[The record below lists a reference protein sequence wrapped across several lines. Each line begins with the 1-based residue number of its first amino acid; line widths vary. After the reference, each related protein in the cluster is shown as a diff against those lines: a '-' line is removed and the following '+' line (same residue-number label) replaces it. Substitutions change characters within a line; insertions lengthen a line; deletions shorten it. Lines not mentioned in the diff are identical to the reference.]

1 MKYRLPG
8 KCLTTAMAI
17 MPHTDLEAAMD
28 IALSMDVPFWPQL
41 PKMRYHEDMYAQSSE
56 KFPGLTIHTEE
67 ERITFQRD
75 QFYEELPRHF
85 EQCESPG
92 YYELSEEYS
101 IAFQDFMSRD
111 LSGFQC
117 IRGQSVGPVSFG
129 VKITDEDRR
138 PIIYDDEIRPFMFE
152 FMANKANAQY
162 RQLKKKNDTAL
173 VWMDEPG
180 LQMLFAS
187 FTGYTASAAARDYAD
202 YMELLEGP
210 RGIHL
215 CGNPDWSFLLRD
227 VAPDVLSMDS
237 YSVGHVFTRY
247 KEEVVDFLKSGSIIA
262 WGITPTLTE
271 ELSAET
277 FSSLVARLE
286 EMFDYIAACGIDK
299 DELLDRSWLAPSRCC
314 LVNPDRTRSV
324 EQSFQLLREIAEYF
338 KTKYHLD

>member
-117 IRGQSVGPVSFG
+117 IRGQSVGYVSFG
-129 VKITDEDRR
+129 FKITDEDRR
-138 PIIYDDEIRPFMFE
+138 PIIYDDEIRPSCL
-152 FMANKANAQY
+152 NLWPTKP
-162 RQLKKKNDTAL
+162 T
-173 VWMDEPG
+173 P
-180 LQMLFAS
+180 S
-187 FTGYTASAAARDYAD
+187 
-202 YMELLEGP
+202 
-210 RGIHL
+210 I
-215 CGNPDWSFLLRD
+215 
-227 VAPDVLSMDS
+227 
-237 YSVGHVFTRY
+237 
-247 KEEVVDFLKSGSIIA
+247 GS
-262 WGITPTLTE
+262 
-271 ELSAET
+271 
-277 FSSLVARLE
+277 
-286 EMFDYIAACGIDK
+286 
-299 DELLDRSWLAPSRCC
+299 
-314 LVNPDRTRSV
+314 
-324 EQSFQLLREIAEYF
+324 
-338 KTKYHLD
+338 